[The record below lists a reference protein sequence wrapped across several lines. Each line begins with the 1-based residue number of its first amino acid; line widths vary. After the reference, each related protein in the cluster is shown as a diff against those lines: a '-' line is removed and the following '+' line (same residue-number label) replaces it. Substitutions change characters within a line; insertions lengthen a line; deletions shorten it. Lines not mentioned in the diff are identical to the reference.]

1 MRDLYS
7 IMDNEEYKSPG
18 QLVAAL
24 LSDRGW
30 TKKTLAIILGVDESL
45 VSKTVSN
52 VRKVDAST
60 AIIFEEV
67 FDVPA
72 ERFLSLQKTYDLAVA
87 RIESTPNPKRQMR
100 AELIGKLPISAMIKR
115 GWLDAESVK
124 DIESVENSLL
134 RFFQANRLEDIET
147 LPHAAKK
154 TEVSIAATPAQLA
167 WLYRVKTLASEML
180 VARYSPASVKSAI
193 SKIKNLVHSAEELR
207 KVPRILAEAG
217 IRFVIVEALPST
229 KIDGVCFWLDDN
241 SPVIGMS
248 LRFDRIDNFVF
259 VLRHELEHVQNRD
272 GLSEMISMLDV
283 DINSGEAIQVTP
295 ELKDQED
302 RANAAASEFC
312 VPKKMMDAF
321 ISRKAPVFAKRDIIG
336 LARMLKVHTGLVAGQ
351 LQFRTQKYHLA
362 REYLVPVRSIV
373 TPNAVTDGWGDV
385 APTDVH

>member
-1 MRDLYS
+1 
-7 IMDNEEYKSPG
+7 MDNEEYKSPG
-18 QLVAAL
+18 QLVEAL
-24 LSDRGW
+24 LADRGW
-30 TKKTLAIILGVDESL
+30 TKKTLAIISGMDES
-45 VSKTVSN
+45 VISKTASN

-67 FDVPA
+67 FGIPA
-72 ERFLSLQKTYDLAVA
+72 ERFLFLQKTYDLAVA
-87 RIESTPNPKRQMR
+87 RIESIPNPKRQMR
-100 AELIGKLPISAMIKR
+100 AELIGKLPINAMIKR
-115 GWLDAESVK
+115 GWLDADSVK

-154 TEVSIAATPAQLA
+154 TEVSIAATPAQIA
-167 WLYRVKTLASEML
+167 WLYRVKALASEML
-180 VARYSPASVKSAI
+180 VARYSAASVKAAI
-193 SKIKNLVHSAEELR
+193 GEIKNLIHSAEELR

-229 KIDGVCFWLDDN
+229 KIDGVCFWLDGN

-248 LRFDRIDNFVF
+248 MRFDRIDNFVF

-283 DINSGEAIQVTP
+283 DINSGEATQFTQ
-295 ELKDQED
+295 ELRDQEE

-336 LARMLKVHTGLVAGQ
+336 LARMLNVHIGLVAGQ

-362 REYLVPVRSIV
+362 RDYLVPVRSIV

-385 APTDVH
+385 APTDAY

>member
-1 MRDLYS
+1 MSDLYN
-7 IMDNEEYKSPG
+7 IMDYEEYKSPG
-18 QLVAAL
+18 QLVGAL
-24 LSDRGW
+24 LADRGW
-30 TKKTLAIILGVDESL
+30 TKKTLAIILGVDESV

-60 AIIFEEV
+60 AIIFEEI

-100 AELIGKLPISAMIKR
+100 AELIGKLPINAMIKR
-115 GWLDAESVK
+115 GWLEADSVK
-124 DIESVENSLL
+124 DIESVESSLL

-167 WLYRVKTLASEML
+167 WLYRVKTLASEMM
-180 VARYSPASVKSAI
+180 VARYSPASVKAAVG
-193 SKIKNLVHSAEELR
+193 KIKNLVHSAEELR
-207 KVPRILAEAG
+207 KIPRILAEAG

-229 KIDGVCFWLDDN
+229 KIDGVCFWLDAS

-248 LRFDRIDNFVF
+248 LRFDRIDNFIF

-272 GLSEMISMLDV
+272 GLNEMLLDV
-283 DINSGEAIQVTP
+283 DINSGEATQVTQ

-302 RANAAASEFC
+302 RANVAASEFC

-362 REYLVPVRSIV
+362 REYLVPVRSII

-385 APTDVH
+385 APTDAY

>member
-1 MRDLYS
+1 
-7 IMDNEEYKSPG
+7 MDNEEYKSPG

-30 TKKTLAIILGVDESL
+30 AKKTLAIILGVDESL

-87 RIESTPNPKRQMR
+87 RIESIPNPKRQMR

-134 RFFQANRLEDIET
+134 CFFQANRLEDIET

-193 SKIKNLVHSAEELR
+193 CKIKNLVHSAEELR

-229 KIDGVCFWLDDN
+229 KIDGVCFWLDDT

-272 GLSEMISMLDV
+272 GLSEMIAMLDV
-283 DINSGEAIQVTP
+283 DINSGEAIQVTQ

-362 REYLVPVRSIV
+362 REYLVPVRSII
-373 TPNAVTDGWGDV
+373 TSNAVTDGWGDV
-385 APTDVH
+385 APTDTH

>member
-1 MRDLYS
+1 MSDLYS
-7 IMDNEEYKSPG
+7 IMDKEEYKSPG

-24 LSDRGW
+24 LADRGW

-72 ERFLSLQKTYDLAVA
+72 VRFLSLQKDYDLAVA
-87 RIESTPNPKRQMR
+87 RIESTPDPKRQMR
-100 AELIGKLPISAMIKR
+100 AELIGKLPINAMIKR
-115 GWLDAESVK
+115 GWLEAESVK
-124 DIESVENSLL
+124 DIESVESSLL

-167 WLYRVKTLASEML
+167 WLYRVKTLASEMM

-193 SKIKNLVHSAEELR
+193 AEIKNLVHSAEELR

-229 KIDGVCFWLDDN
+229 KIDGVCFWLDGN

-272 GLSEMISMLDV
+272 GLIEMISMLDV
-283 DINSGEAIQVTP
+283 DINSGEATQITQ

-351 LQFRTQKYHLA
+351 LQFRTQKYHLG

-385 APTDVH
+385 APTDAY

>member
-1 MRDLYS
+1 M
-7 IMDNEEYKSPG
+7 
-18 QLVAAL
+18 VTAL
-24 LSDRGW
+24 LAERGW
-30 TKKTLAIILGVDESL
+30 TKRTLAIISGLDESII
-45 VSKTVSN
+45 SKTTSN
-52 VRKVDAST
+52 VRKVDAET

-67 FDVPA
+67 FGVPA
-72 ERFLSLQKTYDLAVA
+72 EHFLSLQKTYDLAVA

-115 GWLDAESVK
+115 GWLEADSVK
-124 DIESVENSLL
+124 DIENVEDSLL

-147 LPHAAKK
+147 LPHASKK

-180 VARYSPASVKSAI
+180 VARYSPASVKAAI
-193 SKIKNLVHSAEELR
+193 AKIKTLIHSAEELR

-229 KIDGVCFWLDDN
+229 KIDGVCFWLDDK
-241 SPVIGMS
+241 SPVIGMT

-272 GLSEMISMLDV
+272 GLNEMMMLDV
-283 DINSGEAIQVTP
+283 DINSGEATQVTQ
-295 ELKDQED
+295 ELIDQEA

-321 ISRKAPVFAKRDIIG
+321 ISRKAPTFLLRDIIG

-362 REYLVPVRSIV
+362 RDQLVPVRSIV

-385 APTDVH
+385 APTDTH

>member
-1 MRDLYS
+1 
-7 IMDNEEYKSPG
+7 MDKEEYKSPG

-24 LSDRGW
+24 LADRGW

-72 ERFLSLQKTYDLAVA
+72 VRFLSLQKDYDLAVA
-87 RIESTPNPKRQMR
+87 RIESTPDPKRQMR
-100 AELIGKLPISAMIKR
+100 AELIGKLPINAMIKR
-115 GWLDAESVK
+115 GWLEAESVK
-124 DIESVENSLL
+124 DIESVESSLL

-167 WLYRVKTLASEML
+167 WLYRVKTLASEMM

-193 SKIKNLVHSAEELR
+193 AEIKNLVHSAEELR

-229 KIDGVCFWLDDN
+229 KIDGVCFWLDGN

-272 GLSEMISMLDV
+272 GLIEMISMLDV
-283 DINSGEAIQVTP
+283 DINSGEATQITQ

-351 LQFRTQKYHLA
+351 LQFRTQKYHLG

-385 APTDVH
+385 APTDAY

>member
-1 MRDLYS
+1 M
-7 IMDNEEYKSPG
+7 
-18 QLVAAL
+18 
-24 LSDRGW
+24 
-30 TKKTLAIILGVDESL
+30 AIILGVDESL

-72 ERFLSLQKTYDLAVA
+72 VRFLSLQKDYDLAVA
-87 RIESTPNPKRQMR
+87 RIESTPDPKRQMR
-100 AELIGKLPISAMIKR
+100 AELIGKLPINAMIKR
-115 GWLDAESVK
+115 GWLEAESVK
-124 DIESVENSLL
+124 DIESVESSLL

-154 TEVSIAATPAQLA
+154 TEVSIAATPAQP
-167 WLYRVKTLASEML
+167 RVALSCQNPCLRNDGRTLF
-180 VARYSPASVKSAI
+180 PASVKSAI
-193 SKIKNLVHSAEELR
+193 AEIKNLVHSAEELR

-229 KIDGVCFWLDDN
+229 KIDGVCFWLDGN

-272 GLSEMISMLDV
+272 GLIEMISMLDV
-283 DINSGEAIQVTP
+283 DINSGEATQITQ

-351 LQFRTQKYHLA
+351 LQFRTQKYHLG

-385 APTDVH
+385 APTDAY

>member
-1 MRDLYS
+1 MSDLYS
-7 IMDNEEYKSPG
+7 IMDKEEYKSPG

-24 LSDRGW
+24 LADRGW

-72 ERFLSLQKTYDLAVA
+72 VRFLSLQKDYDLAVA
-87 RIESTPNPKRQMR
+87 RIESTPDPKRQMR
-100 AELIGKLPISAMIKR
+100 AELIGKLPINAMIKR
-115 GWLDAESVK
+115 GWLEAESVK
-124 DIESVENSLL
+124 DIESVESSLL

-167 WLYRVKTLASEML
+167 WLYRVKTLASEMM

-193 SKIKNLVHSAEELR
+193 AEIKNLVHSAEELR

-229 KIDGVCFWLDDN
+229 KIDGVCFWLDGN

-272 GLSEMISMLDV
+272 GLIEMISMLDV
-283 DINSGEAIQVTP
+283 DINSGEATQITQ

-312 VPKKMMDAF
+312 VP
-321 ISRKAPVFAKRDIIG
+321 RK
-336 LARMLKVHTGLVAGQ
+336 
-351 LQFRTQKYHLA
+351 
-362 REYLVPVRSIV
+362 
-373 TPNAVTDGWGDV
+373 
-385 APTDVH
+385 

>member
-1 MRDLYS
+1 
-7 IMDNEEYKSPG
+7 MDSEEHKSPG
-18 QLVAAL
+18 QLVTAL
-24 LSDRGW
+24 LADREW
-30 TKKTLAIILGVDESL
+30 TKRTLAVITGMDETAI
-45 VSKTVSN
+45 SKIASN
-52 VRKVDAST
+52 TRKVDAET
-60 AIIFEEV
+60 AIIFEEI

-87 RIESTPNPKRQMR
+87 RIESTPNPKRQIR
-100 AELIGKLPISAMIKR
+100 AELIGKLPVSAMIKR
-115 GWLDAESVK
+115 GWIEAESLK
-124 DIESVENSLL
+124 DIENVENSLL

-154 TEVSIAATPAQLA
+154 TEVSIAVTPAQLA
-167 WLYRVKTLASEML
+167 WLYRVKTLATEML

-193 SKIKNLVHSAEELR
+193 AKIKTLIHSAEELR

-241 SPVIGMS
+241 SPVIGMTM
-248 LRFDRIDNFVF
+248 RFDRIDNFVF

-272 GLSEMISMLDV
+272 GLIKMMLDV
-283 DINSGEAIQVTP
+283 DINSGESLQVTQ

-302 RANAAASEFC
+302 RANTAAAEFC

-321 ISRKAPVFAKRDIIG
+321 ISRKAPTYAMRDIIG

-351 LQFRTQKYHLA
+351 LQFRTQKYNLA
-362 REYLVPVRSIV
+362 RDYLVPVRKIV
-373 TPNAVTDGWGDV
+373 TPNAVTDGWGDI
-385 APTDVH
+385 APTDAN

>member
-1 MRDLYS
+1 MS
-7 IMDNEEYKSPG
+7 SEEYKSPG
-18 QLVAAL
+18 QLVSAL
-24 LSDRGW
+24 LAERGW
-30 TKKTLAIILGVDESL
+30 TKRTLAIISGMDESI
-45 VSKTVSN
+45 VSKTTSN
-52 VRKVDAST
+52 VRKVDAET

-67 FDVPA
+67 FGIPA
-72 ERFLSLQKTYDLAVA
+72 ERFLSLQKTYDLAIA

-100 AELIGKLPISAMIKR
+100 AELIGKLPISAMISR
-115 GWLDAESVK
+115 GWLDAKAVK
-124 DIESVENSLL
+124 DIDNVEESLL

-147 LPHAAKK
+147 LPHASKK

-193 SKIKNLVHSAEELR
+193 LKIKTLIHSAEELR

-229 KIDGVCFWLDDN
+229 KIDGVCFWLDEN
-241 SPVIGMS
+241 SPVIGMTM
-248 LRFDRIDNFVF
+248 RFDRIDNFVF

-272 GLSEMISMLDV
+272 GLKQMMLDV
-283 DINSGEAIQVTP
+283 DINSGEAAQVTK
-295 ELKDQED
+295 ELIEQEAK
-302 RANAAASEFC
+302 ANAAASEFC

-336 LARMLKVHTGLVAGQ
+336 LARMLKVHAGLVAGQ

-362 REYLVPVRSIV
+362 RDQLVTVRSIV

-385 APTDVH
+385 APTDAY

>member
-87 RIESTPNPKRQMR
+87 RIESIPNPKRQMR

-180 VARYSPASVKSAI
+180 AARYSPASVKSAI

-229 KIDGVCFWLDDN
+229 KIDGVCFWLDDK

-248 LRFDRIDNFVF
+248 LRFDRIDNFIF

-272 GLSEMISMLDV
+272 GLNEMMLDV
-283 DINSGEAIQVTP
+283 DINSGESTQVTQ

-321 ISRKAPVFAKRDIIG
+321 VSRKAPVFAKRDIIG

-351 LQFRTQKYHLA
+351 LQFRTQKYHLG
-362 REYLVPVRSIV
+362 REYLVPVRSII
-373 TPNAVTDGWGDV
+373 TSNAVTDGWGDV
-385 APTDVH
+385 APTDTH